1 MKNETYPSWNEIK
14 EEISKEDLIEIMDI
28 ALEVGLYEAIKE
40 YIEANYYTYEEV
52 A

>member
-1 MKNETYPSWNEIK
+1 MKNETYPQWQEVK
-14 EEISKEDLIEIMDI
+14 AEISKDDLIEIMDI
-28 ALEVGLYEAIKE
+28 ALEIGLDEAIKE

>member
-1 MKNETYPSWNEIK
+1 MKNETYPSWNEVK

-28 ALEVGLYEAIKE
+28 ALEVGLDEAIKE

>member
-1 MKNETYPSWNEIK
+1 MINETYPQWQEVK
-14 EEISKEDLIEIMDI
+14 EEISKDDLLEIMDT
-28 ALEVGLYEAIKE
+28 ALEVGLDEAIKD